1 MADDAPDSII
11 LEPESME
18 ESIRVCTRMRPL
30 FPKEAVTSGF
40 GDAIVV
46 GVISQVEAGHIK
58 AWKVEQKSMQLI
70 VEPPTQAEI
79 EESRQGKTSSKKS
92 VEKTQ
97 AQKDQVQ
104 RYYAFDRCF
113 DDDAENDEVFAYVAR
128 DIVLDAFK
136 GINGCVFAYGQTGSG
151 KTHSI
156 MGVAE
161 DPGILPRSLAEFFD
175 CMSDSSLLREEMED
189 AAAEKEDEM
198 GEEQLAT
205 KDHRTEGLEDGEN
218 REYLMRVSYVE
229 IYLERVNDLLQEGP
243 RGGAVENLDVK
254 EDPKKGFVVVGLH
267 EEAVAS
273 MEEVM
278 TLLSKAEQRRHF
290 ARTNFN
296 ETSSRSHVVFSITL
310 ESTSTFEDGT
320 NVSRRGELKIVDLAG
335 NEKAGRA
342 SEGVENAKLV
352 LEEGKAINKSLFLL
366 SEVISKL
373 SKQAQQGEDKTKKKG
388 EKDVYIPWRDS
399 KLTRLLQKALGGN
412 SRAAVLVAVHPS
424 SLYLD
429 TSFSTLRFAMK
440 CKEIKK
446 KVCANFF
453 SPEQSLIAQQK
464 KLIAM
469 LHAQL
474 REISEG
480 GVTPGISS
488 QRNAENDEQI
498 RILKSDLE
506 NKVAKFQQF
515 IIKATASPTQAPS
528 GGDLQRARTMRQ
540 PSTFRRMETLAA
552 ARYGLRDIDGLN
564 QADSEDPAVR
574 TSMTHALSLLDR
586 FGQDLKNDTYGSL
599 QSFSSGDAPGGVL
612 RFETLEHSIEGA
624 IHELECIDDNPLS
637 AEEESLSCEDSS
649 ASESSDHEAPQEA
662 QAEGGGLFEP
672 PPDQAAGEQKPKQT
686 KSAVSTGKPKSV
698 KVRVEKKHKAKTT
711 RASKKGKA
719 SAPSKQPSEILASEL
734 PAATP
739 APEEHLEQER
749 ENNEARKI
757 KALVLKQRAERE
769 NWASRLRKAKE
780 MGLEVISKVL
790 FRMQDEK
797 EALVKCKKR
806 TAELTSQIRHICALM
821 HRLGLSVLSTASAPA
836 KGQDSLLAPRDQE
849 NESLKA
855 FLDRVREKRDAE
867 PLKLSLSVGDPVGQ
881 SAKARGFPDIDQIRP
896 LACAAISNAL
906 SRVMMAEVLENMEED
921 GDNGATEGKIN
932 GALQPPLM
940 ALAASVVSSGAS
952 PTPNEEGTTPRT
964 PQNENEAISAL
975 ELIFSKAANADNNKG
990 TADTETA
997 KMIESKKEQT
1007 VESILQILPPWEQ
1020 HMLALLYEQQEMRK
1034 ALGQLRDHFVERLKE
1049 LQVSVKKG
1057 LLEKIELTEH
1067 CDRML
1072 AALWSFKA
1080 ELTDSKSRHR
1090 VDEDTNAKFA
1100 KLMAKLEELS
1110 IRLAEREID
1119 YKLLSED
1126 YATLKEENATLLE
1139 TTRRL
1144 KEENLSLL
1152 MIPRTL
1158 ANWED
1163 FKGYDDV
1170 EKRGLARDVHML
1182 QGYVSHLRM
1191 CLEEGRAVELD
1202 VRRLNQALYMELLA
1216 ANTTIADLQDQ
1227 IKFHTSVDRR
1237 EAKMVEE
1244 QLAAA
1249 NQAEAEKS
1257 DRIRELE
1264 EQVSNLKEQL
1274 AAAVA
1279 KSETEDRE
1287 AEPPV
1292 ESKDQTADAEQQALT
1307 KRSGKKNTASAK
1319 AKTKTKAATK
1329 GPSVVVSQPP
1339 ASSPA
1344 KSKQVGKRNP
1354 TAAPAGV
1361 DRLSVKRLP
1370 RAPSSAPSRASLAS
1384 AKPEK
1389 PISARGGEGSRLVR
1403 VVEPE
1408 DHSSSALSPKV
1419 NSLQPPVLATKQVL
1433 TNPSIDKPP
1442 TAIEASRTSVEAL
1455 TTAAG
1460 RAPAFTGDPR
1470 NKGLTNMVAALSG
1483 RRRKGSAAQI

>member
-1 MADDAPDSII
+1 MALVKQGTAKGRKLKAAGGAAEGIN

-18 ESIRVCTRMRPL
+18 ESIRV
-30 FPKEAVTSGF
+30 ES
-40 GDAIVV
+40 
-46 GVISQVEAGHIK
+46 GHIK

-79 EESRQGKTSSKKS
+79 EESRQGKATTPKKV

-104 RYYAFDRCF
+104 RFYAFDRCF
-113 DDDAENDEVFAYVAR
+113 DDEAENDEVFGYVAR

-189 AAAEKEDEM
+189 AAAEKEEET
-198 GEEQLAT
+198 GETQLAAT
-205 KDHRTEGLEDGEN
+205 DSRTEGLEAGEN

-243 RGGAVENLDVK
+243 RGGALENLDVK

-278 TLLSKAEQRRHF
+278 NLLSKAEQRRHF

-373 SKQAQQGEDKTKKKG
+373 SKQAQQADEKGKRKGDK
-388 EKDVYIPWRDS
+388 EVYIPWRDS

-474 REISEG
+474 KELSEG
-480 GVTPGISS
+480 GVVPGVSS
-488 QRNAENDEQI
+488 QKNAENDEQI

-515 IIKATASPTQAPS
+515 IIKATAAPTQPSS
-528 GGDLQRARTMRQ
+528 GGGLQRARTMRQ
-540 PSTFRRMETLAA
+540 PTAFRRMDTLAA

-564 QADSEDPAVR
+564 QADSEDPSVR
-574 TSMTHALSLLDR
+574 ASMTHALSLLDR
-586 FGQDLKNDTYGSL
+586 FGQDIKSDGYGSF
-599 QSFSSGDAPGGVL
+599 QSMSSAETSGGGVL

-624 IHELECIDDNPLS
+624 IHELECIDDNPPS
-637 AEEESLSCEDSS
+637 TGEESLTCEDSS
-649 ASESSDHEAPQEA
+649 ASDLSDHETPAETHTEENALPDSQPDAAASERKLKQPKGAPASAKAKVTRAKGEKKLKPKTTKAPKKVKPPAPAKEQGEA
-662 QAEGGGLFEP
+662 APEP
-672 PPDQAAGEQKPKQT
+672 PP
-686 KSAVSTGKPKSV
+686 
-698 KVRVEKKHKAKTT
+698 
-711 RASKKGKA
+711 
-719 SAPSKQPSEILASEL
+719 
-734 PAATP
+734 ATP
-739 APEEHLEQER
+739 APEEPVEQER
-749 ENNEARKI
+749 DNGESRKI
-757 KALVLKQRAERE
+757 KALVLKQRAERQ
-769 NWASRLRKAKE
+769 NWAARLRKAKE

-797 EALVKCKKR
+797 EALVKSKKR
-806 TAELTSQIRHICALM
+806 TAELMGQIRHICALM
-821 HRLGLSVLSTASAPA
+821 HRLGLSVLSTASAPG
-836 KGQDSLLAPRDQE
+836 KGQDNELPARDQDS
-849 NESLKA
+849 ESLKS
-855 FLDRVREKRDAE
+855 FLDRIKEKRDAE
-867 PLKLSLSVGDPVGQ
+867 PLKLSLGIGDPVGQ
-881 SAKARGFPDIDQIRP
+881 AAKTQGFPDIDQIRP

-906 SRVMMAEVLENMEED
+906 SRVMLAEVLENTREDEESQPTG
-921 GDNGATEGKIN
+921 GDS
-932 GALQPPLM
+932 ALRPPPL
-940 ALAASVVSSGAS
+940 ALAAAAASSGIS
-952 PTPNEEGTTPRT
+952 GPNDEATTPRV
-964 PQNENEAISAL
+964 PQSEEEAVSAL
-975 ELIFSKAANADNNKG
+975 ELIFAKAAPAESSQTTVD
-990 TADTETA
+990 AETA
-997 KMIESKKEQT
+997 QMVEGKKEQT
-1007 VESILQILPPWEQ
+1007 LESILQILPPWEQ
-1020 HMLALLYEQQEMRK
+1020 HMLALLYEQQEMRR
-1034 ALGQLRDHFVERLKE
+1034 ALGQLRDHFVHRLKE

-1057 LLEKIELTEH
+1057 LLEKLELTEH
-1067 CDRML
+1067 CERML

-1080 ELTDSKSRHR
+1080 ELTDAQSPNRI
-1090 VDEDTNAKFA
+1090 DEDTNAKFA

-1110 IRLAEREID
+1110 IRLAERDID

-1126 YATLKEENATLLE
+1126 YLAVKQENATLQE

-1144 KEENLSLL
+1144 KEENRSLL
-1152 MIPRTL
+1152 MIPKTMT
-1158 ANWED
+1158 NWED
-1163 FKGYDDV
+1163 LKGYDDV
-1170 EKRGLARDVHML
+1170 EKRALARDVQML
-1182 QGYVSHLRM
+1182 QGYASHLRM
-1191 CLEEGRAVELD
+1191 KLEEGRAVELD
-1202 VRRLNQALYMELLA
+1202 VRRLNQALYAELLA
-1216 ANTTIADLQDQ
+1216 ANTAIADLQDQ
-1227 IKFHTSVDRR
+1227 IKFYTSVDKR
-1237 EAKMVEE
+1237 EAMLLEE

-1264 EQVSNLKEQL
+1264 EEVASLKEQL
-1274 AAAVA
+1274 AAALPKPA
-1279 KSETEDRE
+1279 
-1287 AEPPV
+1287 AEEPEPELPV
-1292 ESKDQTADAEQQALT
+1292 EPVEEVPAQTEQQPPTRRSVKKSALT
-1307 KRSGKKNTASAK
+1307 TSAK
-1319 AKTKTKAATK
+1319 AKPKAT
-1329 GPSVVVSQPP
+1329 SRCE
-1339 ASSPA
+1339 SP
-1344 KSKQVGKRNP
+1344 
-1354 TAAPAGV
+1354 
-1361 DRLSVKRLP
+1361 
-1370 RAPSSAPSRASLAS
+1370 
-1384 AKPEK
+1384 
-1389 PISARGGEGSRLVR
+1389 
-1403 VVEPE
+1403 
-1408 DHSSSALSPKV
+1408 
-1419 NSLQPPVLATKQVL
+1419 
-1433 TNPSIDKPP
+1433 
-1442 TAIEASRTSVEAL
+1442 
-1455 TTAAG
+1455 
-1460 RAPAFTGDPR
+1460 
-1470 NKGLTNMVAALSG
+1470 
-1483 RRRKGSAAQI
+1483 